1 MSMCGEA
8 SVQAVVSHER
18 CVRKRNLW
26 VVCKNS
32 AGPFMLELRAVEV
45 SNLNIWRLY
54 SDASYLT
61 ENVEMALLQLALLH
75 IQIQRD
81 F

>member
-1 MSMCGEA
+1 MRVSIQ
-8 SVQAVVSHER
+8 VVVSHGR

-26 VVCKNS
+26 MVCKNS
-32 AGPFMLELRAVEV
+32 AGPFMLALRVLEA

-54 SDASYLT
+54 GDVSCLT

-75 IQIQRD
+75 IQM
-81 F
+81 